1 MHKVFEENTQLKK
14 AFVTSDDTAFYQE
27 NDAKNHAKTLKD
39 QTVEPVYNEAELNV
53 VDKEVLTSEEE
64 EMAAFELAEKAKKE
78 ADEKAVLVN
87 EALMAFDP
95 ETTDY
100 NSAVKLFGDL
110 ALVSESKKKDVIY
123 PILAAAKA
131 TVQTQ

>member
-14 AFVTSDDTAFYQE
+14 AFVTSDDQAFYQE
-27 NDAKNHAKTLKD
+27 NDAKNHAKTLEDK
-39 QTVEPVYNEAELNV
+39 TVEPVYNETELKV
-53 VDKEVLTSEEE
+53 VDEQELTSEEE
-64 EMAAFELAEKAKKE
+64 EMAAFKSAEKAKKE
-78 ADEKAVLVN
+78 QVEKAILVA
-87 EALMAFDP
+87 EALMAFDA

-110 ALVSESKKKDVIY
+110 GLVSESKKKDVIY

-131 TVQTQ
+131 AVQTQ

>member
-14 AFVTSDDTAFYQE
+14 AFVTSDDQAFYQE
-27 NDAKNHAKTLKD
+27 NDAKNHAKTLDDK
-39 QTVEPVYNEAELNV
+39 TVEAVYNETELNV
-53 VDKEVLTSEEE
+53 VDEEVLTSEEE

-87 EALMAFDP
+87 EALMAFDA

-110 ALVSESKKKDVIY
+110 GLVSESKKKDVIY
-123 PILAAAKA
+123 PILAAAKTA
-131 TVQTQ
+131 VQTQ